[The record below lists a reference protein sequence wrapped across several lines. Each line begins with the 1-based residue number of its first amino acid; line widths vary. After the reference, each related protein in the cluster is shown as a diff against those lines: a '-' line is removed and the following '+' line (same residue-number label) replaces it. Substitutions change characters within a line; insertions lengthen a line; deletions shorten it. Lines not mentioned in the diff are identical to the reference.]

1 MLKTFF
7 CVLAFLAAMRP
18 VNAQSELT
26 IKDILENIKTAT
38 GVVPASETVTT
49 SFTRNGVTGTEVSE
63 HSGKDFRDDVSLGPI
78 HTARGSFGGV
88 AWRQNAN
95 GETIVNASQPAE
107 PVNEATTSVVA
118 HVTTPTEL
126 YVISRLTSQ
135 GHGVKEYVDPST
147 WHVVRLDQISATE
160 TTTTIYS
167 DFRSTAGFTRA
178 WHRNSSDGH
187 AENTVDA
194 RITSDDAGPIPGD
207 RLAIPKDARTLV
219 AFPDGQTSVKLPVR
233 YLDQFGKFVVRVM
246 VGGRGL
252 DFLLDSGASGIVI
265 DRDVAQ
271 SLGLKEYDTYSSA
284 ANAGRYVGTTTIVP
298 AMAIGDLT
306 MHDVVVSTTP
316 NLGIG
321 GEDFKVVGLLGF
333 DFIRSVALKL
343 DYANGTVTA
352 DLPSNFS
359 PPISGHR
366 IDIDVR
372 LGSLTPETSVTIN
385 GAVGT
390 RFTLDTGGVG
400 ALMITDY
407 FRRRYPDAVV
417 DERRQS
423 QTMQFR
429 GVGGGFQA
437 KSITLAE
444 YDIGGTPF
452 VHSGAFVIASTTSY
466 GRDEDGIIGPDLLRI
481 FTVYLD
487 YADAKIYFVPNGSN

>member
-1 MLKTFF
+1 MLKTFL
-7 CVLAFLAAMRP
+7 CVLALFAATRP

-26 IKDILENIKTAT
+26 IKDILANIKTAT
-38 GVVPASETVTT
+38 GVAPTSETVTT
-49 SFTRNGVTGTEVSE
+49 SFTRNGVTGSEVRARF
-63 HSGKDFRDDVSLGPI
+63 GKDFRDHVTLGPI
-78 HTARGSFGGV
+78 PTARGSFGGV
-88 AWRQNAN
+88 DWRQNAN
-95 GETIVNASQPAE
+95 GETIVNASQPVE
-107 PVNEATTSVVA
+107 PVDEATTSVVT

-126 YVISRLTSQ
+126 YVIARLTSQ

-147 WHVVRLDQISATE
+147 WHIVRLDNISATE
-160 TTTTIYS
+160 TTTTTYS

-178 WHRNSSDGH
+178 WHRLTSDGH
-187 AENTVDA
+187 PENTVDA
-194 RITSDDAGPIPGD
+194 SITADDAGPIGPD
-207 RLAIPKDARTLV
+207 RLAVPKDTRALV
-219 AFPDGQTSVKLPVR
+219 GFPDGRTSVKLPVR
-233 YLDQFGKFVVRVM
+233 YLSQFGKFVVRVV

-252 DFLLDSGASGIVI
+252 DFLLDSGASGIVV

-271 SLGLKEYDTYSSA
+271 SLGLKEYDTYSNA

-316 NLGIG
+316 NIGIG

-352 DLPSNFS
+352 NLPSSFS
-359 PPISGHR
+359 PPISEHR

-372 LGSLTPETSVTIN
+372 LGSSTPETSVTIN

-417 DERRQS
+417 DEHRQS
-423 QTMQFR
+423 AIMQFR

-437 KSITLAE
+437 KRVKLAE

-487 YADAKIYFVPNGSN
+487 YADAKVYFVPNGSN